1 MVTIHGVDISS
12 HQPDWTPAQ
21 GDSFVFVK
29 STEGRSYR
37 NPAAAAQVKRART
50 AGLVVGWYHFLW
62 PQYDRGTAD
71 GKGTSTKEVSGSPE
85 VQAAFFLDSTPALSG
100 DLLALDWEHAGSFT
114 SGQSG
119 GYASYQE
126 KNRFL
131 AEVKRRR
138 PDLKIVLYV
147 NRYMWNASDKKAGNG
162 LWLAEY
168 AAKPTIAEPWLFW
181 QYADHTSDG
190 RNLDQNQGNFATVAD
205 LRNWISPPVK
215 PPEEVMAIT
224 DAEFARIQSIFLS
237 VLRSESGK
245 RAIAEAAWMTDD
257 IIPAGKTETDSKNT
271 AWKPAI
277 FLRETYND
285 VSDLPKGK

>member
-85 VQAAFFLDSTPALSG
+85 VQAAFFLDSTPVVPG
-100 DLLALDWEHAGSFT
+100 DLLALDWEHAGSFV
-114 SGQSG
+114 SGEPG
-119 GYASYQE
+119 GYASYLE

-138 PDLKIVLYV
+138 PDLKTVLYV

-181 QYADHTSDG
+181 QYADHASDG
-190 RNLDQNQGNFATVAD
+190 RNLDQNRGNFATVTE

-215 PPEEVMAIT
+215 PPEEDMALTEADWTRLKALIEAT
-224 DAEFARIQSIFLS
+224 VTSPS
-237 VLRSESGK
+237 VLEK
-245 RAIAEAAWMTDD
+245 IARGVWTTDG
-257 IIPAGKTETDSKNT
+257 IIPAGVTETDSKNT
-271 AWKPAI
+271 AWKPLT
-277 FLRETYND
+277 FLRLIDEIRAN
-285 VSDLPKGK
+285 LPKGK